1 MFCPSFRSGILHPLN
16 AAIDLTRVETLPGAA
31 CLTLYLAFLA
41 LERISRVFK
50 ARSKP
55 APLHLNAAAYPGLK
69 PGSMICC
76 RFAVDSPMSAL
87 PIPAGYHTVTPYLA
101 VPDAQSLIDFMVKVF
116 DAKEREIIR
125 KPDGQ
130 IRHAEVQIGDS
141 IIMLGTTSSAYGNA
155 TATLYV
161 YVDDAGARYQR
172 ALDAGATSISEP
184 ANQFYGDRHAGVK
197 DTNGISWW
205 IATHFE
211 DVPPDEMAR
220 RAKVAMEKK

>member
-1 MFCPSFRSGILHPLN
+1 MP
-16 AAIDLTRVETLPGAA
+16 
-31 CLTLYLAFLA
+31 
-41 LERISRVFK
+41 
-50 ARSKP
+50 
-55 APLHLNAAAYPGLK
+55 
-69 PGSMICC
+69 
-76 RFAVDSPMSAL
+76 AL

-101 VPDAQSLIDFMVKVF
+101 VPDAQSLIDFMVRVF
-116 DAKEREIIR
+116 EAKEREIIR

-161 YVDDAGARYQR
+161 YVDDTDARYQK
-172 ALDAGATSISEP
+172 ALEAGATSISEP

-211 DVPPDEMAR
+211 DVLPDELAR
-220 RAKVAMEKK
+220 RAKAATERQ

>member
-1 MFCPSFRSGILHPLN
+1 
-16 AAIDLTRVETLPGAA
+16 
-31 CLTLYLAFLA
+31 
-41 LERISRVFK
+41 
-50 ARSKP
+50 
-55 APLHLNAAAYPGLK
+55 
-69 PGSMICC
+69 MIYY

-101 VPDAQSLIDFMVKVF
+101 VPDAQNLIDFMVKVF

-130 IRHAEVQIGDS
+130 IRHAEFQIGDS
-141 IIMLGTTSSAYGNA
+141 IIMLGTTSSTYGNA

-161 YVDDAGARYQR
+161 YVDDADARYQR

-184 ANQFYGDRHAGVK
+184 TNQFYGDRHAGVK

-205 IATHFE
+205 IATHIE
-211 DVPPDEMAR
+211 DVAPEELAR
-220 RAKVAMEKK
+220 RAKRAMEKA